1 MSLDTAP
8 NPGASSASVVRET
21 TTAAFRA
28 DVLTESARQ
37 PVLVEFWAPS
47 VPQSAA
53 MKPVLEKLVKAAG
66 GKIKLVRMNVEA
78 HPQIA
83 GQLGIQTLPCVYAF
97 QRGQP
102 VDGFMGALPEA
113 QVRGFVE
120 RLIGPLGSEMA
131 DLLAEA
137 DELAKAGDV
146 EAAADIFGEI
156 IDAEPGNALAR
167 AGLARLLLDAG
178 DREGTKAVL
187 ADAPTEVR
195 KDAAIIAVQAALDIA
210 EQAST
215 VGDTAGLTGRLA
227 ANPKDHQ
234 ARFDLALALNSKGKR
249 EEAADALLEIIRA
262 DRKWEEDGARKQLVQ
277 FFESWGP
284 MDAAT
289 QVARRKLSTLL
300 FA

>member
-1 MSLDTAP
+1 MSLDTAL

>member
-8 NPGASSASVVRET
+8 TPPTASVSLVRET

-28 DVLTESARQ
+28 DVLSESARQ
-37 PVLVEFWAPS
+37 PVLVEFWSPS
-47 VPQSAA
+47 VPQSAT
-53 MKPVLEKLVKAAG
+53 MKPVLEKLVKASA

-102 VDGFMGALPEA
+102 VDGFVGALPEV
-113 QVRGFVE
+113 QLRGFVE
-120 RLIGPLGSEMA
+120 RLVGPLGSEMA
-131 DLLAEA
+131 DVLAEA
-137 DELAKAGDV
+137 DELAKAGDAG
-146 EAAADIFGEI
+146 AAAEI
-156 IDAEPGNALAR
+156 YSEIMTAEPGNAAAR

-178 DREGTKAVL
+178 DMEGTKAVL

-215 VGDTAGLTGRLA
+215 VGDTGELTRRLA
-227 ANPKDHQ
+227 ANPKDYP
-234 ARFDLALALNSKGKR
+234 ARFDLALALNARGQR
-249 EEAADALLEIIRA
+249 DEAADALLEIIRA
-262 DRKWEEDGARKQLVQ
+262 DRKWEDDGARKQLVQ

-300 FA
+300 FS